1 MSEAFLAAFSG
12 CLIALLTGTAILVT
26 VYLPLARRRARVQLQ
41 GALEILATRGAR
53 SSGSSGSSGKPAPG
67 STAIATVGA
76 SAISET
82 ASAIAATADEWSDD
96 WDDTESATQGSSAPI
111 ERATAWAVGIVPAGA
126 RSRIQIART
135 VFLGSDEEDEGESV
149 RVGTPRRGTFR
160 GSEIRVDGRCAESF
174 AICDVLV
181 CGVSQLWSEK
191 ARDGRRCV
199 RRVGEIPAEAFAA
212 EPYGALTMDAAGP
225 HDDVEIVVRNVDDS
239 DREFRA
245 TIRGEYRADGSR

>member
-12 CLIALLTGTAILVT
+12 CLIALLTGIAILVT

-41 GALEILATRGAR
+41 GALEILATRGTR
-53 SSGSSGSSGKPAPG
+53 SSARPAPG
-67 STAIATVGA
+67 STAIATVDPNGA
-76 SAISET
+76 SAIGET
-82 ASAIAATADEWSDD
+82 ASAIAAAAGDEWSDD
-96 WDDTESATQGSSAPI
+96 WDDTEPATQGSSAPI

-126 RSRIQIART
+126 RSRIRIART

-181 CGVSQLWSEK
+181 CGVSQLWSE